1 MLKQWTDLIKCQSV
15 WDSVRIW
22 SVLTKSMPNIS
33 NSLGSKGEVLLYSY
47 QQEMLD
53 QILTHLDTEGAP
65 ILRSNTNLLIL
76 PLLVSAAQP

>member
-53 QILTHLDTEGAP
+53 QILTHLDTEGA
-65 ILRSNTNLLIL
+65 RS
-76 PLLVSAAQP
+76 